1 MVPEPVEKWQAV
13 RGAPG
18 APGPAHNM
26 LDAFYKEPQRYA
38 YTFQNYVFLTRV
50 MQARAPPP
58 GRELCGAPVLLS
70 VSRRLERPPV
80 RRHSSARNGS
90 SKGVLR

>member
-50 MQARAPPP
+50 MQARAPPQ
-58 GRELCGAPVLLS
+58 GTQALRC
-70 VSRRLERPPV
+70 
-80 RRHSSARNGS
+80 SSAS
-90 SKGVLR
+90 QSLTPL

>member
-1 MVPEPVEKWQAV
+1 MEQWQAV

-18 APGPAHNM
+18 AHGPAHNM

-50 MQARAPPP
+50 MQARQGFTASK
-58 GRELCGAPVLLS
+58 RE
-70 VSRRLERPPV
+70 R
-80 RRHSSARNGS
+80 AREC
-90 SKGVLR
+90 R